1 MKLSEYLN
9 KNLIFINKDLTSKK
23 SVLEEISKT
32 IASNTECDEDEIF
45 SKLYEREKLGTTALG
60 NGIAIPHAR
69 IKGIEN
75 IKVMLMRLT
84 NGIDFDSLD
93 GEKVDIIVSLV
104 VPNDKSDDHVHILAS
119 IAELLENKIFRAEFR
134 NAKNTDE
141 IVSLI
146 SNS

>member
-9 KNLIFINKDLTSKK
+9 KNLIFINKDLISKK

-75 IKVMLMRLT
+75 IKIMLMRLT

-93 GEKVDIIVSLV
+93 GGKVDIIVSLV

-134 NAKNTDE
+134 NAKNIDE